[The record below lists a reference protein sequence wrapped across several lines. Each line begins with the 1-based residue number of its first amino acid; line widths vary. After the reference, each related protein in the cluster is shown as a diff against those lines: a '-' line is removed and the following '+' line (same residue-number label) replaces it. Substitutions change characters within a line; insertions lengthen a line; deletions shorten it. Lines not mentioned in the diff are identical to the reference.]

1 MVYFKFDREK
11 ALAALLF
18 IAKELIDNLGS
29 RGPSIHKIFKIL
41 YFAEQKHLAR
51 YGRFIFG
58 DDYIAMRAGPVPSK
72 IYDMVKLVRGDSVVE
87 DMLELNQYFRVSNY
101 FVYPIQ
107 EPEMGEFS
115 ESDLECITE
124 SLTENQGLS
133 FDELTQKSHDS
144 AYLKSDKNDRISYL
158 EIAKAAGVDDAML
171 AYIKSLSENER
182 ILHR

>member
-1 MVYFKFDREK
+1 MLYFKFNQEK

-18 IAKELIDNLGS
+18 IAKELIDNLEL

-51 YGRFIFG
+51 YGRAIVG

-72 IYDMVKLVRGDSVVE
+72 IYDMIKIVKGGSLFEGMPELKEYFYMSGY
-87 DMLELNQYFRVSNY
+87 ML
-101 FVYPIQ
+101 YPIK
-107 EPEMGEFS
+107 EPEMSEFS
-115 ESDLECITE
+115 ESDLECIKE

-133 FDELTQKSHDS
+133 WAQLTQKSHDS
-144 AYLKSDKNDRISYL
+144 AYLKSDRNDRMSYL
-158 EIAKAAGVDDAML
+158 EIAKAAGADDAML
-171 AYIKSLSENER
+171 AYMKSLSENER